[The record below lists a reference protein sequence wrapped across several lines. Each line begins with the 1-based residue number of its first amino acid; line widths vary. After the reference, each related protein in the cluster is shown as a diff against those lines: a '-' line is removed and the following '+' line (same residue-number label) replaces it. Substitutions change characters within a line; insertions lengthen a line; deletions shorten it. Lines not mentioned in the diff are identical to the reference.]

1 MVLQICSRNV
11 GFAVSDN
18 IAYFVKTAHVHAQGV
33 EGAEEPE
40 RANGEFLYTVNNLEI
55 PIILEREISIERG

>member
-1 MVLQICSRNV
+1 MVLV
-11 GFAVSDN
+11 AVWDFAVSDN
-18 IAYFVKTAHVHAQGV
+18 KAYFVKAAHVHAQGV

-40 RANGEFLYTVNNLEI
+40 RANGEFLYTVNNLEV